1 MFKVLGVI
9 FLSVFFISDLE
20 AMDFLCSIENSIRPT
35 DTSCILALQGNK
47 YFTETEEEMKR
58 RGYSDDYVAG
68 LDNTMENLRLAQL
81 LRDRIS
87 NNTSIDPHTL
97 HIPEIAALI
106 DEHIDF
112 IERGIKSQKHGD
124 EADKLK
130 LLEALK
136 IETQER
142 KISETVTYRYWFNL
156 NLRLSILAT
165 HGGQVITNDQ
175 LEELYKNPKKD
186 YIIYTLSDIRQISF
200 LLDDFPTWILIPTR
214 HNLGIMSFN
223 KTYGTGVHLIGLNN
237 DSMDADGQDN
247 LSPALFFL
255 HDVGHTLLVII
266 HRTVNDPAEFIFHF
280 QQKLTAL
287 SNYQRKA
294 VEHFYFQLTRE
305 MSRSLREGKQIIQNV
320 ESSMRSSSGSF
331 LSNLI
336 SRLTASYG
344 ARQFSKLISEVN
356 QELGLLNNE

>member
-1 MFKVLGVI
+1 M
-9 FLSVFFISDLE
+9 
-20 AMDFLCSIENSIRPT
+20 
-35 DTSCILALQGNK
+35 
-47 YFTETEEEMKR
+47 
-58 RGYSDDYVAG
+58 
-68 LDNTMENLRLAQL
+68 
-81 LRDRIS
+81 
-87 NNTSIDPHTL
+87 
-97 HIPEIAALI
+97 
-106 DEHIDF
+106 
-112 IERGIKSQKHGD
+112 
-124 EADKLK
+124 
-130 LLEALK
+130 
-136 IETQER
+136 
-142 KISETVTYRYWFNL
+142 
-156 NLRLSILAT
+156 
-165 HGGQVITNDQ
+165 
-175 LEELYKNPKKD
+175 
-186 YIIYTLSDIRQISF
+186 
-200 LLDDFPTWILIPTR
+200 
-214 HNLGIMSFN
+214 
-223 KTYGTGVHLIGLNN
+223 HLIGLNN

-247 LSPALFFL
+247 LSPVLFFL